1 MTDKLIRLG
10 MLTPSSNTV
19 LEPITS
25 EIISNYD
32 NVSVHFGRLKVVEIS
47 LKDFALDQFN
57 IEPFMEAA
65 HLLADAKVDVIA
77 WNGTSAGWLGFET
90 DRKLCRAIQDEFGVP
105 ATTSTLALSDALK
118 TIASTRIG
126 MVTPYLDE
134 IQNKIISNFLEEV
147 VDCVSEQHLR
157 DPVNFSFSE
166 ITPEV
171 IENMVREVAR
181 DDPHAIA
188 IFCTNLRGAPL
199 VAPLERVLGVRIFD
213 TVSVVVWKSL
223 MLAGVDTRSIKGWG
237 RLFEDEIV

>member
-65 HLLADAKVDVIA
+65 DLLADAKVDVIA

-90 DRKLCRAIQDEFGVP
+90 DRKLCKAIQDEFGIP

-118 TIASTRIG
+118 AIGATRIG
-126 MVTPYLDE
+126 LVTPYLDE
-134 IQNKIISNFLEEV
+134 IQNKIISNFQEEGF
-147 VDCVSEQHLR
+147 DCVSEQHLR
-157 DPVNFSFSE
+157 DPGNFSFSE

-181 DDPHAIA
+181 DAPHAIA

-199 VAPLERVLGVRIFD
+199 VAPLERVLGMRIFD

-223 MLAGVDTRSIKGWG
+223 MLAGLDTRSIKGWG

>member
-1 MTDKLIRLG
+1 
-10 MLTPSSNTV
+10 
-19 LEPITS
+19 
-25 EIISNYD
+25 
-32 NVSVHFGRLKVVEIS
+32 
-47 LKDFALDQFN
+47 
-57 IEPFMEAA
+57 MEAA

-118 TIASTRIG
+118 AIG
-126 MVTPYLDE
+126 ATKIGLVTPYLDE
-134 IQNKIISNFLEEV
+134 IQTKIIQNFQEEGF
-147 VDCVSEQHLR
+147 DCVSEQHLR
-157 DPVNFSFSE
+157 DPGNFSFSE
-166 ITPEV
+166 ITLEV

-223 MLAGVDTRSIKGWG
+223 MLADVDTRSIKGWG

>member
-90 DRKLCRAIQDEFGVP
+90 DRKLCRAIQDEFGIP
-105 ATTSTLALSDALK
+105 GTTSTLALSDALK
-118 TIASTRIG
+118 AISATRVG
-126 MVTPYLDE
+126 LVTPYLDE
-134 IQNKIISNFLEEV
+134 IQNKIISNFQEEGF
-147 VDCVSEQHLR
+147 DCVSEQHLR
-157 DPVNFSFSE
+157 DPGNFSFSE

-223 MLAGVDTRSIKGWG
+223 MLAGVDSRSIKGWG
-237 RLFEDEIV
+237 RLFKDEIV